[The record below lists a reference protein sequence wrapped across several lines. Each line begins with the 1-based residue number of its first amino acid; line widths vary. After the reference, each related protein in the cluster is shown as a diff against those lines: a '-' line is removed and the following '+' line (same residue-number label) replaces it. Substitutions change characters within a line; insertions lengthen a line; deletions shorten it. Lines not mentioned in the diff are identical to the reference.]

1 MVTAKGFFR
10 KIESGAKTFFKKGG
24 TLDTGL
30 RKAGNTIAKGSGVLG
45 SVGKIAREVAPLA
58 GAVFGP
64 EATAGLLA
72 ADKALQ
78 KGKKLGQ
85 TAAAASAGVRG
96 GIKERS
102 VGMAADALKEQLAN
116 ASAIKA
122 GVKPMKPAGIEAA
135 KPEMA
140 PEDGIGLA
148 GMHGINFA

>member
-10 KIESGAKTFFKKGG
+10 KIESGTKTFFKKGG
-24 TLDTGL
+24 TLDTAM

-72 ADKALQ
+72 ADKSLQ
-78 KGKKLGQ
+78 EAKKLGRV
-85 TAAAASAGVRG
+85 AGAGAAGVRQ

-102 VGMAADALKEQLAN
+102 VGVASDALKQQLEN
-116 ASAIKA
+116 AKNIR
-122 GVKPMKPAGIEAA
+122 AGIQAP
-135 KPEMA
+135 KPA
-140 PEDGIGLA
+140 PEDGIGLN
-148 GMHGINFA
+148 GMNFA